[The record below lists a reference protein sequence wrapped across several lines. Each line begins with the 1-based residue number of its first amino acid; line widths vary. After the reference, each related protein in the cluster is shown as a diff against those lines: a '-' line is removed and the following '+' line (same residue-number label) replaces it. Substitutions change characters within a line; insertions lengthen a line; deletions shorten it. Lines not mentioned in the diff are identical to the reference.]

1 MWTNPSFWLTW
12 LGIAVFM
19 EFWAMFLH
27 GQLWHGVLWFSHR
40 SHHEPK
46 TSYLEF
52 NDIFAA
58 FHASLAIFLI
68 VYGFEAGPGF
78 WYEISIAAGF
88 GMTTFGMAYFL
99 VHDGFIHERLPVHF
113 LAKIAYL
120 RRVRNS
126 HRVHHLRDHQGP
138 YGLFLGEWELRRA
151 HKQRRQTQAQ
161 RSRQSRA

>member
-1 MWTNPSFWLTW
+1 MWTNPCFWLTW
-12 LGIAVFM
+12 IGVAVFM

-27 GQLWHGVLWFSHR
+27 GRLWHGVLWFSHR

-46 TSYLEF
+46 TGFLEF

-58 FHASLAIFLI
+58 FHAALAIFLI
-68 VYGFEAGPGF
+68 VYGFEAGPSF
-78 WYEISIAAGF
+78 WHEISIAAGF

-99 VHDGFIHERLPVHF
+99 VHDGFIHGRLPVDF
-113 LAKIAYL
+113 LARSPYM
-120 RRVRNS
+120 RRLRNS

-151 HKQRRQTQAQ
+151 HKLRRRKA
-161 RSRQSRA
+161 RA